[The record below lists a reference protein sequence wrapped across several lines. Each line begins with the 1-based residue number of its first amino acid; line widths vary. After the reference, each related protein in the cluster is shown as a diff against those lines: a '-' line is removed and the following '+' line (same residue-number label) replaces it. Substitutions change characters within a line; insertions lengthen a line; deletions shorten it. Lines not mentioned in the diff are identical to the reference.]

1 MTESRIDVLD
11 RCSVVPNGRRVWWR
25 FGAAI
30 SVAVFGLLWASAAAA
45 SRDVVVGV
53 YENEPKIFTDRN
65 GEPAGIFV
73 DLLRELAVRED
84 WRLRFERCEWSECLS
99 MLQLGTID
107 LMPDVALTPERQRL
121 FSFHESV
128 ALHSWSQVFKLPDS
142 GIESMLDLDGKRIA
156 MLADSVQESALRQM
170 IAGFDISF
178 DIVRV
183 GSLDEAFD
191 LTRRGVADAAVANHL
206 FGSQHAPAYEL
217 LSAPVVFQPSR
228 LFYAT
233 AIGRNMDL
241 LEGIDRQLRPLKADS
256 SSVYHRILEHWAAP
270 RVEVVTPS
278 WVRQVLIA
286 MMFAGAVL
294 VVGMVMQRLKLRARA
309 LESEQLS
316 TRASESE
323 ARYRE
328 LAESIHDV
336 IWTLDPETM
345 RFIYVSPAIER
356 LRGYTPEEIIAAPL
370 DVALA
375 PGEIDRVKVLI
386 ERSVAEFLAGKRS
399 TEDAVMV
406 EVEQTC
412 KDGTTVWTEVVGNVA
427 RSSRT
432 GRLEVRGVTRDIT
445 ERKQAE
451 ASIQQLA
458 HYDQLTGLPNRVL
471 LRDRFVQLQA
481 LAQRHG
487 QQFALLFLDLDH
499 FKNINDTLGHDAGD
513 QLLVVIA
520 RRLETALRAGD
531 TVCRLG
537 GDEYIMLLGECDAD
551 GAAAVVRKLIEL
563 VSEPCTVGAHELV
576 TTPSIGIAMY
586 PDDGED
592 LETLLRKADVAM
604 YRVKHENRGDFRFY
618 TSEMQAHTERA
629 LLLASALRHAVA
641 GGQLHLHYQPQ
652 FDVST
657 RQVTGAEA
665 LVRWSHPS
673 LGMLSPAEFIP
684 VAESTGLI
692 NELGAWVLREAA
704 RELRRWQDEGV
715 APPMLAVNL
724 SAVQFRRPDLPE
736 CIRRELDEAGIQ
748 PERLELELTE
758 AVAMDD
764 PEKALHM
771 MRQLAAS
778 GVRIAI
784 DDFGTGYS
792 SLSYLKRFTAHR
804 LKIDQSFVRDI
815 GEDEDDRAI
824 VRAIIRLAQSL
835 GMHTVA
841 EGVESEEQLAFLK
854 AEGCDEA
861 QGYLLA
867 RPMPA
872 DDMRAFLA
880 ANRALIVR

>member
-1 MTESRIDVLD
+1 MFQRLIIPHGLRAVATRVVAVL
-11 RCSVVPNGRRVWWR
+11 
-25 FGAAI
+25 FGALLL
-30 SVAVFGLLWASAAAA
+30 VAGLSSAASA
-45 SRDVVVGV
+45 REVVVGL
-53 YENEPKIFTDRN
+53 YENEPKIFTGSDGRA
-65 GEPAGIFV
+65 AGIFPEI
-73 DLLRELAVRED
+73 LREIAAREG
-84 WRLRFERCEWSECLS
+84 WQLRYERCEWSVCLG
-99 MLQLGTID
+99 LLDAGEID
-107 LMPDVALTPERQRL
+107 LMPDVAFSSERLER
-121 FSFHESV
+121 FSFHDVV
-128 ALHSWSQVFKLPDS
+128 ALHSWSQVFKPTDS
-142 GIESMLDLDGKRIA
+142 GIESILDLDGKRIA
-156 MLADSVQESALRQM
+156 MLAGSVQEVALRAM
-170 IAGFDISF
+170 LAGFDVEFELVPADSF
-178 DIVRV
+178 DETFALV
-183 GSLDEAFD
+183 A
-191 LTRRGVADAAVANHL
+191 RGDADAAVANHL
-206 FGSQHAPAYEL
+206 FGVRRAPQYAL
-217 LSAPVVFQPSR
+217 VTAPVVFQPSG
-228 LFYAT
+228 LFFAT
-233 AIGRNMDL
+233 TRGRNLDL
-241 LEGIDRQLRPLKADS
+241 LAGIDRQLQPLKADQS
-256 SSVYHRILEHWAAP
+256 SQYFRILERWAAP
-270 RVEVVTPS
+270 APEFVVPTMLRKLMFTLLAIGVVLGVVVIVLRS
-278 WVRQVLIA
+278 QV
-286 MMFAGAVL
+286 
-294 VVGMVMQRLKLRARA
+294 RARTRERERLA
-309 LESEQLS
+309 IEVMESEQ
-316 TRASESE
+316 
-323 ARYRE
+323 RYRD
-328 LAESIHDV
+328 LAESIYDV
-336 IWTLDPETM
+336 IWTLDPETL
-345 RFIYVSPAIER
+345 RFTYVSPSVER
-356 LRGYTPEEIIAAPL
+356 LRGYTPEEVMNMPL
-370 DVALA
+370 EATLA
-375 PGEIDRVKVLI
+375 PGQLGRVQEVI
-386 ERSVAEFLAGKRS
+386 ARSMAEYIAGERSTS
-399 TEDAVMV
+399 DAVML
-406 EVEQTC
+406 EVEQPRR
-412 KDGTTVWTEVVGNVA
+412 DGSMVWTEVVGNIA
-427 RSSRT
+427 RNPIT
-432 GRLEVRGVTRDIT
+432 GRLEVKGVTRDIT
-445 ERKQAE
+445 ERRSNE
-451 ASIQQLA
+451 ARIQQLA

-471 LRDRFVQLQA
+471 LRDRFAQLQA

-673 LGMLSPAEFIP
+673 LGVLSPAEFIP

-841 EGVESEEQLAFLK
+841 EGVETEEQLAFLK